1 MSKRK
6 KMSLSTKMLIAMVLG
21 IIVGM
26 VIGSP
31 VTSIKPLGT
40 LYINMLKMTMVP
52 IVMVSI
58 ILSIA
63 KLDNLKTFG
72 KIALKI
78 FLVYCVTSI
87 LASCIGLF
95 YASVIKPGVGF
106 TDITAEAVE
115 STSPSL
121 IDTLIGIVPTN
132 IIQAM
137 ADANLLSIIFFSIL
151 MGAALS
157 AIGDK
162 KKPVVDVLDS
172 LQDAIIKIVQICMN
186 YAPIGIFCLMG
197 SMAGQYGTKI
207 FSSLGKFI
215 LTDYLSFISQILIV
229 YGVILALCKINIFKF
244 ISHAKDAIITA
255 ATTTS
260 SAATVPVELDI
271 SESRLGVPREIGGFA
286 YPFGSTINQNGTAIN
301 ISCCVLFTAQV
312 YGFHFTPVQLMTLIA
327 MALIS
332 SIGCSGI
339 PGGGTVFTLMIL
351 GQYGIPTE
359 AFGMIIACY
368 TLVDIGSTTMNIMG
382 DMVSA
387 IFVSKTEKRLDTS
400 VWEKD
405 TVYSD
410 AANVLAK

>member
-1 MSKRK
+1 MK
-6 KMSLSTKMLIAMVLG
+6 KEKKKINLSTKMLIAMVLG
-21 IIVGM
+21 IVVGMIVGEPIT
-26 VIGSP
+26 V
-31 VTSIKPLGT
+31 IKPLGT

-63 KLDNLKTFG
+63 NLDDIKTFG
-72 KIALKI
+72 KIAVKI
-78 FLVYCVTSI
+78 FVVYCITTVI
-87 LASCIGLF
+87 ASAISVC
-95 YASVIKPGVGF
+95 YASIIKPGVGF
-106 TDITAEAVE
+106 TDITSEAVE
-115 STSPSL
+115 SSASPSL
-121 IDTLIGIVPTN
+121 MDTLLGIVPTN

-137 ADANLLSIIFFSIL
+137 ADADLLAIIFFSIL
-151 MGAALS
+151 MGIALS
-157 AIGDK
+157 CIGEK
-162 KKPVVDVLDS
+162 KRPVVDLLDS
-172 LQDAIIKIVQICMN
+172 LQEAIIKVVKICMM
-186 YAPIGIFCLMG
+186 YAPIGIFCLMS

-215 LTDYLSFISQILIV
+215 LTDYLGFLTQVFVV
-229 YGVILALCKINIFKF
+229 YTFILALCKINIFKF

-260 SAATVPVELDI
+260 SAATVPVEMDI
-271 SESRLGVPREIGGFA
+271 TESKLGVPKEIGGFA

-312 YGFHFTPVQLMTLIA
+312 YGYTFTPVQLLTLIF

-387 IFVSKTEKRLDTS
+387 IFVSKREKRLDTS
-400 VWEKD
+400 VWE
-405 TVYSD
+405 
-410 AANVLAK
+410 